1 MSYEIKGTVKRIGAV
16 ETKGAKAFKTRD
28 LILDVEDG
36 KFPQVIALQ
45 ATGDRVSLLDPL
57 NVGDSLTVTFNL
69 RGREWTGQN
78 GTKVFNSLDVWKL
91 DVTSKAAPSYSGGGS
106 SAQDDIPFLTCD
118 VSAEPSAIAKVL
130 R

>member
-1 MSYEIKGTVKRIGAV
+1 MSYDIKGNVKRIGAV
-16 ETKGAKAFKTRD
+16 ETKGAKGFKTRT

-36 KFPQVIALQ
+36 KFPQVVELQ

-57 NVGDSLTVTFNL
+57 NVGDAVTVTFNL

-91 DVTSKAAPSYSGGGS
+91 DVTSKAAPSTAGGG
-106 SAQDDIPFLTCD
+106 SAQDDIPFASCD
-118 VSAEPSAIAKVL
+118 LGAEPSAIAQVL